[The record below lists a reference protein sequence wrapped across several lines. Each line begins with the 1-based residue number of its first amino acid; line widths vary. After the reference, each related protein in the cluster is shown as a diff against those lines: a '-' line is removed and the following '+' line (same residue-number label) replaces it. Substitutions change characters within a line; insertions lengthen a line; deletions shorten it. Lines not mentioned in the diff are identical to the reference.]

1 MRAPEVG
8 VRHFPDQIWLSVDA
22 ARTISERSA
31 IFFVQAMNA
40 RSEPRNCGVADVE
53 APRDINQGLAPSST
67 L

>member
-31 IFFVQAMNA
+31 IFFVQAVN
-40 RSEPRNCGVADVE
+40 V
-53 APRDINQGLAPSST
+53 APRREIVEWLT